1 MSRLIEAAS
10 NYTTTEN
17 GAQTY
22 KSTTNK
28 VLDLF
33 AMGGALRS
41 ADSTRIVEMITK
53 AYKKD
58 PVKTL
63 QVLLYLR
70 DVRQGQGEKRI
81 YREALKE
88 ILKPY
93 IPTKGDIPRK
103 HRAIL
108 EKVYNTTIELGSWK
122 DITDTLPVNA
132 YAFYVKKHMNDENS
146 LMFKWLP
153 SISGPKN
160 SKAESLA
167 KYLGMTPRQYRKW
180 LSAKRAELKLVETS
194 LCKREWGNIEYD
206 KIPSQASL
214 RYREAFER
222 HDKDRYEEYL
232 NKIKGGLKE
241 AKINTATLSPSQ
253 IVKKYLNLN
262 CENEALEV
270 LWSNLPNY
278 KNKDNALVIADT
290 SGSMCDNNY
299 GPLSIALSLA
309 LYFAEHNTGIFRDE
323 FITFSEWPEFLKVDR
338 SKSLHER
345 LTIAKDANWGM
356 NTYFKAVFDM
366 ILKTAIDYNISEE
379 EMPKTLYCVSDM
391 EFDEATMVNKS
402 TNFEA
407 IVEAYS
413 EAGYS
418 IPKIVFW
425 NVNSRQNNVPVKY
438 NDKGVAL
445 VSGSSPS
452 VFSMVV
458 SGDLDPIKFMESAI
472 NKPRYLN
479 PATEIVEEIR
489 RAKQR
494 PKRKAKKGIKIS
506 YKKLKRNG
514 IDKKR

>member
-1 MSRLIEAAS
+1 MSKLIEAAS

-17 GAQTY
+17 GAKTY
-22 KSTTNK
+22 KSTTDK
-28 VLDLF
+28 ILDLF
-33 AMGGALRS
+33 AMGGALRN
-41 ADSTRIVEMITK
+41 ADSTRIVEMVTK

-58 PVKTL
+58 PIKTL

-70 DVRQGQGEKRI
+70 DIRQGQGEKRV

-88 ILKPY
+88 ILRPY

-132 YAFYVKKHMNDENS
+132 YAFYVKKHMRDENS

-153 SISGPKN
+153 SISGPRN

-167 KYLGMTPRQYRKW
+167 KYLGMTPKQYRKW
-180 LSAKRAELKLVETS
+180 LSSKRAELKLVETS
-194 LCKREWGNIEYD
+194 LCKKEWDKIEYD

-214 RYREAFER
+214 RYRETFER
-222 HDKDRYEEYL
+222 HDGRRYKEYL
-232 NKIKGGLKE
+232 CKVKNNLKE
-241 AKINTATLSPSQ
+241 VKINTSTLSPSQ
-253 IVKKYLNLN
+253 VVKKCLNLN
-262 CENEALEV
+262 YEDEALEV

-290 SGSMCDNNY
+290 SGSMYDNSQ

-309 LYFAEHNTGIFRDE
+309 LYFAEHNTGIFKDE

-338 SKSLHER
+338 SKSLYER

-356 NTYFKAVFDM
+356 NTNFKAVFDM
-366 ILKTAIDYNISEE
+366 ILKTAIEYNIPEE

-391 EFDEATMVNKS
+391 EFDEATMVKES

-407 IVEAYS
+407 ITKAYTRV
-413 EAGYS
+413 GYCM
-418 IPKIVFW
+418 PKIVFW

-479 PATEIVEEIR
+479 PAVEIVAEIKK
-489 RAKQR
+489 AKQR
-494 PKRKAKKGIKIS
+494 PKRKAKK
-506 YKKLKRNG
+506 LKRTR
-514 IDKKR
+514 IDRK

>member
-70 DVRQGQGEKRI
+70 DVRQGQREKRI

-356 NTYFKAVFDM
+356 NTNFKAVFDM

-391 EFDEATMVNKS
+391 EFDKATMVNKS

-479 PATEIVEEIR
+479 PATEIIEEIR

>member
-1 MSRLIEAAS
+1 MSKLIEAAS

-17 GAQTY
+17 GAKTY
-22 KSTTNK
+22 KSTTDK

-33 AMGGALRS
+33 AMGGALRN
-41 ADSTRIVEMITK
+41 ADSTRIVETVTK

-58 PVKTL
+58 PIKTL

-70 DVRQGQGEKRI
+70 DIRQGQGEKRI

-88 ILKPY
+88 ILRPY

-132 YAFYVKKHMNDENS
+132 YAFYVKKHMRDENS

-153 SISGPKN
+153 SISGPRN

-167 KYLGMTPRQYRKW
+167 KYLGMTPKQYRKW
-180 LSAKRAELKLVETS
+180 LSSKRAELKLVETS
-194 LCKREWGNIEYD
+194 LCKKEWDKIEYD

-214 RYREAFER
+214 RYRETFER
-222 HDKDRYEEYL
+222 HDGRRYKEYL
-232 NKIKGGLKE
+232 CKVKNNLKE
-241 AKINTATLSPSQ
+241 VKINTSTLSPSQ
-253 IVKKYLNLN
+253 VVKKCLNLN
-262 CENEALEV
+262 YEDEALEV

-290 SGSMCDNNY
+290 SGSMYDNSQ

-309 LYFAEHNTGIFRDE
+309 LYFAEHNTGIFKDE

-338 SKSLHER
+338 SKSLYER

-356 NTYFKAVFDM
+356 NTNFKAVFDM
-366 ILKTAIDYNISEE
+366 ILKTAIEYNIPEE

-391 EFDEATMVNKS
+391 EFDEATMVKES

-407 IVEAYS
+407 ITKAYTRV
-413 EAGYS
+413 GYCM
-418 IPKIVFW
+418 PKIVFW

-445 VSGSSPS
+445 VSRSSPS

-479 PATEIVEEIR
+479 PAMEIVAEIKK
-489 RAKQR
+489 AKQR
-494 PKRKAKKGIKIS
+494 PKRKAKK
-506 YKKLKRNG
+506 LKRTR
-514 IDKKR
+514 IDRK